1 MMKKCN
7 KCGEEK
13 PRTNEFFPWKRKEKL
28 QLLGVCRKCKNAADL
43 QRYRKMDGQQKEKEK
58 ERNRLRA
65 AKKRVESPE
74 YFKALEQKRRSSANY
89 KAWCEKQKEA
99 NKEKSF
105 LKNIGSFCD
114 ISPIKCRVCESLQV
128 KRGKSKSNICK
139 PCWRKSLFNLGRS
152 IKQKEVLCRCC
163 GVLHIAKKNSS
174 LCPDCSSVRA
184 LVAKRKGK
192 RVARSVKRFTQRCE
206 KYGVLYTQ
214 INRPD
219 VFNRDNWTCVYCGV
233 RVVRSKQYTPN
244 QATIDHVIPLSKGGT
259 HTIDNVVTA
268 CQQCNSVKSN
278 AVVLKVKK
286 TNQLTMWM
294 R

>member
-1 MMKKCN
+1 MKKCR

-13 PRTNEFFPWKRKEKL
+13 PNTNEFFPWKNKAKGWLTRHCKSCENAINSEKWKNRSPENEEKRKE
-28 QLLGVCRKCKNAADL
+28 RD
-43 QRYRKMDGQQKEKEK
+43 
-58 ERNRLRA
+58 RLRA
-65 AKKRVESPE
+65 AKKRLEDPD
-74 YFKALEQKRRSSANY
+74 YFKAIEEKRKKSLAYRV
-89 KAWCEKQKEA
+89 WRDHQREA
-99 NKEKSF
+99 NKAKSF

-163 GVLHIAKKNSS
+163 GVLHIAKKVSS

-192 RVARSVKRFTQRCE
+192 RIARSVRRFTQRCE
-206 KYGVLYTQ
+206 KYGVVYTK

-233 RVVRSKQYTPN
+233 RVVRTKHYAPN
-244 QATIDHVIPLSKGGT
+244 QATLDHVIPLSKGGT
-259 HTIDNVVTA
+259 HTMDNVVTA

-278 AVVLKVKK
+278 KDVLMIKK
-286 TNQLTMWM
+286 TKQLVMWM